1 MNINCLFVYG
11 TFIYE
16 DQDPS
21 QGINTPKYIENVR
34 TGWVKGR
41 LYQTKGFPFLVLD
54 GDDKVRG
61 KVFKCS
67 DIKPLIEKYDKIEG
81 VNDANPFFDRVSTKV
96 HIEDGEK
103 EKAHLYVAG
112 SKLRNK
118 YMDPKNR
125 IEEEHWLDWLKNN
138 I

>member
-1 MNINCLFVYG
+1 MKINCLFVYG
-11 TFIYE
+11 TFIFE
-16 DQDPS
+16 DEDPS
-21 QGINTPKYIENVR
+21 HGVNTNKYVDQVEN
-34 TGWVKGR
+34 GWVEGR

-54 GDDKVRG
+54 GDDKIRG

-81 VNDANPFFDRVSTKV
+81 VNDANPFFDRVDTEVYLDS
-96 HIEDGEK
+96 GET
-103 EKAHLYVAG
+103 EEAYVYVAG

-118 YMDPKNR
+118 YMEPKNR

>member
-21 QGINTPKYIENVR
+21 HGINTPRYIKDVR
-34 TGWVKGR
+34 SGWVEGR
-41 LYQTKGFPFLVLD
+41 LYQTKGFPFLVLE
-54 GDDKVRG
+54 GDDKIRG
-61 KVFKCS
+61 KVFKCG

-81 VNDANPFFDRVSTKV
+81 VDDQNPFFDRVSTQV
-96 HIEDGEK
+96 HLEGDEIEE
-103 EKAHLYVAG
+103 AYVYVAG

-118 YMDPKNR
+118 YMNPKNR
-125 IEEEHWLDWLKNN
+125 IEEEH
-138 I
+138 

>member
-21 QGINTPKYIENVR
+21 HGVNTHKYIENVKS
-34 TGWVKGR
+34 GWVEGR
-41 LYQTKGFPFLVLD
+41 LYQTKGFPFLVLE
-54 GDDKVRG
+54 GDDKIRG
-61 KVFKCS
+61 KIFKCS

-81 VNDANPFFDRVSTKV
+81 VNDQSPFFERVTTKV
-96 HIEDGEK
+96 YLENSKTIE
-103 EKAHLYVAG
+103 AYVYVAG

-118 YMDPKNR
+118 YKKPKNR